1 MDTTKPNAVQC
12 QALIISRPIDTAE
25 STGTEGT
32 GPLRRGWTRAS
43 LCTTFLIELLLCK
56 THKGPPPQSIT
67 RVGCRMMAVRTQTH
81 ENHEKS
87 PTYCR
92 WRVLTPAGEN
102 QRRTALLQGTRHS
115 NFGCSPRSK
124 VVLSGNATLH
134 FIVLIRIA
142 LYDSNISWSPAAC
155 R

>member
-25 STGTEGT
+25 GTGTGGT
-32 GPLRRGWTRAS
+32 GPLRRGWTRPS
-43 LCTTFLIELLLCK
+43 LCTTFLIQLLLCK
-56 THKGPPPQSIT
+56 THNGPPPQSIT

-81 ENHEKS
+81 ENHEES

-102 QRRTALLQGTRHS
+102 QRRTALLQGTRY
-115 NFGCSPRSK
+115 RTLDARRDRRM
-124 VVLSGNATLH
+124 VLSGNATLH